1 MIIVMDQDLN
11 VQVLLGNV
19 NTLGTTIIN
28 QKEVIAIEEGEV
40 SSDTSGTVSGDM
52 SGTVSGDMSGDINS
66 MTGTTT
72 KDPLLSGWP
81 FVIGISSLT
90 LVVSIG
96 LGILLA
102 KRKIKKGFELYED

>member
-1 MIIVMDQDLN
+1 MIIVMDQNLN
-11 VQVLLGNV
+11 VQVLLGDV
-19 NTLGTTIIN
+19 NTLGETIIN
-28 QKEVIAIEEGEV
+28 QKEAIAIQEGGEG
-40 SSDTSGTVSGDM
+40 SYTINNTGDM
-52 SGTVSGDMSGDINS
+52 SGGMGE
-66 MTGTTT
+66 MTGTTI

-90 LVVSIG
+90 LVISIG